1 MAPTATSGGRELD
14 RVMAGRQNIRQEL
27 SCRVK
32 ESDRRGQEDNKR
44 LVVVVVVMVM
54 VMIVVLWSHMTLCH
68 T

>member
-1 MAPTATSGGRELD
+1 M
-14 RVMAGRQNIRQEL
+14 
-27 SCRVK
+27 K

-44 LVVVVVVMVM
+44 LVVVVVVVMVM